1 MLTQVCIECL
11 TAKMP
16 FSTKMWLEKLYRK
29 RLITSALRKDLLQID
44 GVYARI
50 SKLKYELY
58 HVRKRTDLNY
68 VALGAVMACK
78 DERQRLELEE
88 KEKCYVDEVKRL
100 KAIVVTVVETTL
112 DEKLNLMIF
121 ALKTNLMSDLSTHQM
136 SQM

>member
-1 MLTQVCIECL
+1 
-11 TAKMP
+11 MP
-16 FSTKMWLEKLYRK
+16 FFTKMWLEKLYRK

-88 KEKCYVDEVKRL
+88 KEKWYVDEVKRL
-100 KAIVVTVVETTL
+100 KAIVVTVVETRTR
-112 DEKLNLMIF
+112 
-121 ALKTNLMSDLSTHQM
+121 LSTEEYKQWTVLEVEFIY
-136 SQM
+136 